1 MKIIIKEYL
10 IALCIFIIMIDIIGF
25 IMWSLSGQ
33 QPADSFFTG
42 TITRS
47 VINLIK

>member
-10 IALCIFIIMIDIIGF
+10 IALCVFIIMIDMIGF

-33 QPADSFFTG
+33 QPADSFFAG
-42 TITRS
+42 TITGS
-47 VINLIK
+47 IINLIK

>member
-10 IALCIFIIMIDIIGF
+10 IALCIFVILIDLLGF

-33 QPADSFFTG
+33 QPADSFFLG
-42 TITRS
+42 SITRS
-47 VINLIK
+47 IINLIK